1 MSSSLLE
8 NETWSVLNCQPYERS
23 WLTALMAL
31 FRAAPTIITW
41 ALYIAGFYYKEL
53 YLFYFGIGLWLNSLL
68 NQLLNDLVVRAP
80 RVPTCPPP
88 HGAAFAWQ
96 VQQMAF
102 FTTFVLGYS
111 ALYRPCVNLWHIGL
125 VQMLFMLTVV
135 GSDMLNYQHT
145 DAIVSG
151 AAAGNTFALVYSSA
165 GYFFVVPWF
174 KLLLSNRFVRYMA
187 YEDKMCAGSAAV
199 PRHVVVLESFDR
211 RFGHDRPLTHRIVRE
226 FIATEVH

>member
-31 FRAAPTIITW
+31 FRAAPTLITW

-68 NQLLNDLVVRAP
+68 NQLLNDLVERAP

-88 HGAAFAWQ
+88 HGATFAWQ

-102 FTTFVLGYS
+102 FTTFVLGYA
-111 ALYRPCVNLWHIGL
+111 ALYRPRVKLWHIAL
-125 VQMLFMLTVV
+125 VQVLFLLTVV
-135 GSDMLNYQHT
+135 GSDMLNYQQT

-151 AAAGNTFALVYSSA
+151 AAVGNTFALVHSSV
-165 GYFFVVPWF
+165 GYFFVVPAF
-174 KLLLSNRFVRYMA
+174 KSLLCTRFIRYMA
-187 YEDKMCAGSAAV
+187 YEDKMCTGGAAV
-199 PRHVVVLESFDR
+199 PRHIVVLERFHQHFLSDR
-211 RFGHDRPLTHRIVRE
+211 SLTLESLCE
-226 FIATEVH
+226 FIAREVN